1 MDSPKTKEEEL
12 IEYIQTLKVINVK
25 QIAEVMQY
33 SEEYV
38 KSLLFRIKQR
48 K

>member
-1 MDSPKTKEEEL
+1 MDKQTKEEEL
-12 IEYIQTLKVINVK
+12 IEYIKTLKVIDVK

-33 SEEYV
+33 SEEYI
-38 KSLLFRIKQR
+38 KSLLFRMKQR